1 MTWQRFALT
10 RESCNHFSIATD
22 GSTAKA
28 EEADVEVKVSSE
40 NHIDQPEQLDQPDQA
55 KQPDQPEHSIADPA
69 PPWRQFMDWDEFN
82 KFHAKA
88 AWNRWKKLQEN
99 EKNSPNPRAIE
110 RAESFVLPETDPCRE
125 LVLAVNAAL
134 ALRRPLLI
142 TGLPGSGKT
151 TLAYAVAA
159 WLKLGPVLE
168 WAVSPGANLA
178 DALATYNPLARLQ
191 DLQFEKQSNPAK
203 QSNSDLPQVENY
215 IRLGP
220 VGTAF
225 LPAHLPRVL
234 LIDEID
240 KGDLN
245 LANEL
250 LNLFEEGRFPIP
262 ELQRAETAAG
272 SDVSKSSGREVA
284 TWDEDAAGKP
294 ITASIKGGVVQCHE
308 FPLVMMS
315 SNGERDFPAA
325 FNRRCLRISM
335 PDFSFDRATLELIVR
350 RHLVKKKK
358 QQHQDH
364 QDQPQDQLQQ
374 EQQEQQ
380 DQLQQVETALNS
392 FEQAARKAR
401 GRDDK
406 LAMDQLLNFAFLL
419 ETSAK
424 GEGNVGR
431 SFDSIIT
438 GLENVLLQPLNADL
452 EGSTDQ

>member
-10 RESCNHFSIATD
+10 RESCNPFSIDTD
-22 GSTAKA
+22 GLTAEV
-28 EEADVEVKVSSE
+28 EEADVEVKASGE
-40 NHIDQPEQLDQPDQA
+40 THTDQP
-55 KQPDQPEHSIADPA
+55 KQSISDPA
-69 PPWRQFMDWDEFN
+69 PPWRQFMDWNEFS
-82 KFHAKA
+82 KSHATAVWK
-88 AWNRWKKLQEN
+88 RWKKLQEN
-99 EKNSPNPRAIE
+99 EKNSPNPRALE
-110 RAESFVLPETDPCRE
+110 RAESFVLPDTEPCRQ

-134 ALRRPLLI
+134 ALRRPLLV

-151 TLAYAVAA
+151 TLAYAVAV
-159 WLKLGPVLE
+159 WLGLGPVLE

-178 DALATYNPLARLQ
+178 DALATYEPMARLQ
-191 DLQFEKQSNPAK
+191 DMEIAK
-203 QSNSDLPQVENY
+203 QNNKSGQRPVEDY

-272 SDVSKSSGREVA
+272 SDVSQNSAREVA

-308 FPLVMMS
+308 FPLVVMS

-335 PDFSFDRATLELIVR
+335 PDFSRDRATLERIVR
-350 RHLVKKKK
+350 RHLVKKK
-358 QQHQDH
+358 
-364 QDQPQDQLQQ
+364 QP
-374 EQQEQQ
+374 Q

-392 FEQAARKAR
+392 FEEAARKAR
-401 GRDDK
+401 GREDY

-419 ETSAK
+419 ESSAK

-431 SFDSIIT
+431 SVDGIIT
-438 GLENVLLQPLNADL
+438 GLENVLLQPLNTDQ
-452 EGSTDQ
+452 EGSADQ

>member
-82 KFHAKA
+82 KFHATP

-191 DLQFEKQSNPAK
+191 DLQLEKQSNPEK
-203 QSNSDLPQVENY
+203 SSNSDLPQVENY

-250 LNLFEEGRFPIP
+250 LNIFEEGRFPIP

-364 QDQPQDQLQQ
+364 HNHHPPPPPVQLQLQQ
-374 EQQEQQ
+374 
-380 DQLQQVETALNS
+380 
-392 FEQAARKAR
+392 
-401 GRDDK
+401 
-406 LAMDQLLNFAFLL
+406 
-419 ETSAK
+419 
-424 GEGNVGR
+424 
-431 SFDSIIT
+431 
-438 GLENVLLQPLNADL
+438 QPLQLPSKKTSYCREA
-452 EGSTDQ
+452 

>member
-10 RESCNHFSIATD
+10 RESCNHFSIPTD

-28 EEADVEVKVSSE
+28 EEADVEVKASGETHV
-40 NHIDQPEQLDQPDQA
+40 DQP
-55 KQPDQPEHSIADPA
+55 KQSISDPA
-69 PPWRQFMDWDEFN
+69 PPWRQFMNWDEFN
-82 KFHAKA
+82 KSHATA

-99 EKNSPNPRAIE
+99 EKNSPNPRAVE

-134 ALRRPLLI
+134 ALRRPLLV

-191 DLQFEKQSNPAK
+191 DLQFEKQSNPEK
-203 QSNSDLPQVENY
+203 PSNSDLPQVENY

-272 SDVSKSSGREVA
+272 SDVSQNSAREVA

-308 FPLVMMS
+308 FPLVVMS

-335 PDFSFDRATLELIVR
+335 PDFSRDRATLERIVR
-350 RHLVKKKK
+350 RHLLKKK
-358 QQHQDH
+358 Q
-364 QDQPQDQLQQ
+364 PQDPLQQ
-374 EQQEQQ
+374 EQQV
-380 DQLQQVETALNS
+380 QLQQVETALNS
-392 FEQAARKAR
+392 FEEAARKAR
-401 GRDDK
+401 GREDN

-424 GEGNVGR
+424 SKGNVGR
-431 SFDSIIT
+431 SVDGIIT
-438 GLENVLLQPLNADL
+438 GLKNVLLQPLNADQ
-452 EGSTDQ
+452 EGIADQ

>member
-1 MTWQRFALT
+1 
-10 RESCNHFSIATD
+10 
-22 GSTAKA
+22 
-28 EEADVEVKVSSE
+28 
-40 NHIDQPEQLDQPDQA
+40 
-55 KQPDQPEHSIADPA
+55 
-69 PPWRQFMDWDEFN
+69 
-82 KFHAKA
+82 
-88 AWNRWKKLQEN
+88 
-99 EKNSPNPRAIE
+99 
-110 RAESFVLPETDPCRE
+110 
-125 LVLAVNAAL
+125 VNAAL

-272 SDVSKSSGREVA
+272 GDVSQSSARVVA

-308 FPLVMMS
+308 FPLVVMS

-364 QDQPQDQLQQ
+364 QDQPQDQLHQ

-401 GRDDK
+401 GRDDN

-431 SFDSIIT
+431 SFNSIIT

-452 EGSTDQ
+452 EGGTDQ

>member
-1 MTWQRFALT
+1 MTWQRFAIT

-22 GSTAKA
+22 GLAAKA
-28 EEADVEVKVSSE
+28 EEADVEVKASGE
-40 NHIDQPEQLDQPDQA
+40 NHIDQPDQLDQPDQA

-82 KFHAKA
+82 KSHATA

-99 EKNSPNPRAIE
+99 EKNSPNPRAVE
-110 RAESFVLPETDPCRE
+110 RAQSFVLPETDPCRE

-168 WAVSPGANLA
+168 WAVSPGSNLA

-191 DLQFEKQSNPAK
+191 DLQFEKQSNPEK
-203 QSNSDLPQVENY
+203 PSNSDLPQVENY

-272 SDVSKSSGREVA
+272 SDVSQNSAREVA

-308 FPLVMMS
+308 FPLVVMS

-335 PDFSFDRATLELIVR
+335 PDFSRDRATLERIVR
-350 RHLVKKKK
+350 RHLLKKK
-358 QQHQDH
+358 Q
-364 QDQPQDQLQQ
+364 PQDPLK
-374 EQQEQQ
+374 QEQQ

-392 FEQAARKAR
+392 FEEAARKAR
-401 GRDDK
+401 AREDN

-419 ETSAK
+419 ETSAN
-424 GEGNVGR
+424 GEGNVGL

>member
-10 RESCNHFSIATD
+10 RESCNPFPNTTD
-22 GSTAKA
+22 GSTGKA
-28 EEADVEVKVSSE
+28 EEAVVEVEPSGESNADRTDHLDKSV
-40 NHIDQPEQLDQPDQA
+40 QLNESVTP
-55 KQPDQPEHSIADPA
+55 KQPIADPA

-82 KFHAKA
+82 KPDETNNSCAEA
-88 AWNRWKKLQEN
+88 AWKRWQKLIKI
-99 EKNSPNPRAIE
+99 EKSSPNPRAVE

-134 ALRRPLLI
+134 ALRRPLLV

-159 WLKLGPVLE
+159 WLELGPVLE

-178 DALATYNPLARLQ
+178 DALATYDPMARLQ
-191 DLQFEKQSNPAK
+191 DLEISKQNNPA
-203 QSNSDLPQVENY
+203 PRPVEDY

-262 ELQRAETAAG
+262 ELQRTETAAG
-272 SDVSKSSGREVA
+272 NQSQLSGERKLA
-284 TWDEDAAGKP
+284 TFDEDAAGKP
-294 ITASIKGGVVQCHE
+294 IPAFIKGGVVQCHE
-308 FPLVMMS
+308 FPLVVMS
-315 SNGERDFPAA
+315 SNGERDFPPA

-335 PDFSFDRATLELIVR
+335 PDFSHDLTTLELIVR
-350 RHLVKKKK
+350 RHLVKKK
-358 QQHQDH
+358 
-364 QDQPQDQLQQ
+364 
-374 EQQEQQ
+374 QEQQ
-380 DQLQQVETALNS
+380 DQLQQVKTALTS
-392 FEQAARKAR
+392 FTRAAEKAR
-401 GRDDK
+401 GRNDN

-424 GEGNVGR
+424 VEGNVR
-431 SFDSIIT
+431 SNVNSIIES
-438 GLENVLLQPLNADL
+438 LEKVLLQSLNTDT
-452 EGSTDQ
+452 EVSTDQ